1 MKHFLIFSLFLH
13 FNYAQIELSSV
24 EKIFHHN
31 KNTNDTSNHLT
42 MLILD
47 ELKSKIDRRNQT
59 ILYDQSQRRRDAQGL
74 DRYVD
79 IEHFRI
85 HYTLNGNHAIND
97 DDDDN
102 NFIPDY
108 IDSLSQIIKETVS
121 IFHKKYLYNLPPSDS
136 FYDTYQNNGGS
147 SHYDIYLRDISS
159 NYYGFTFPELPA
171 QNNGDNESSK
181 NNIES
186 FSYTTYLVLR
196 NNYKDFPG
204 NEINNLNCLL
214 YTSPSPRD

>member
-1 MKHFLIFSLFLH
+1 M
-13 FNYAQIELSSV
+13 ARE
-24 EKIFHHN
+24 
-31 KNTNDTSNHLT
+31 
-42 MLILD
+42 LILNLD
-47 ELKSKIDRRNQT
+47 KKKSSFKISKIDRKNQT

-85 HYTLNGNHAIND
+85 HYTLNGNHAVND

-108 IDSLSQIIKETVS
+108 IDSLSQIIKETIS

-136 FYDTYQNNGGS
+136 FYDTNQNNGGS

-186 FSYTTYLVLR
+186 FSYTTYLVLIR
-196 NNYKDFPG
+196 NLTHY
-204 NEINNLNCLL
+204 IYMYIYIYTCLVSEQL
-214 YTSPSPRD
+214 ESHFKCNISSFIFLCIL

>member
-1 MKHFLIFSLFLH
+1 MKHFLIFSLFLQL
-13 FNYAQIELSSV
+13 NYAQSELSTV
-24 EKIFHHN
+24 EKIIHHKKN
-31 KNTNDTSNHLT
+31 KNDTSNHLT

-85 HYTLNGNHAIND
+85 HYTLNGNHAVNND
-97 DDDDN
+97 DDNN

-121 IFHKKYLYNLPPSDS
+121 IFHKKYLYS
-136 FYDTYQNNGGS
+136 
-147 SHYDIYLRDISS
+147 
-159 NYYGFTFPELPA
+159 
-171 QNNGDNESSK
+171 
-181 NNIES
+181 
-186 FSYTTYLVLR
+186 
-196 NNYKDFPG
+196 
-204 NEINNLNCLL
+204 
-214 YTSPSPRD
+214 